1 MKEVFGRRY
10 GVQQIR
16 IASNAAC
23 MELKQVDRLPA
34 QKFSLRT
41 VGYLSNLS
49 FEKGLADVFAVAR
62 RMPGTQF
69 HIAGPFQDKA
79 VEGYFRDAAAGLQNI
94 KYVGPVFGDAKRDFY
109 AGLDAFVFPTKYKN
123 EAEPLVILEAL
134 MYGCPVVANNRGCIG
149 GLLADGVGALVMNAD
164 AFAIEASE
172 VLQSW
177 SADSTLY
184 AQLSQAAR
192 LHFNGLFAQARKAQ
206 GSLLDEILAIKSN
219 DVE

>member
-1 MKEVFGRRY
+1 
-10 GVQQIR
+10 
-16 IASNAAC
+16 
-23 MELKQVDRLPA
+23 
-34 QKFSLRT
+34 
-41 VGYLSNLS
+41 
-49 FEKGLADVFAVAR
+49 
-62 RMPGTQF
+62 MPGTQF